1 LNRIRIDFNR
11 EFNPVLAVGAPFLE
25 FQAPN
30 LEVNPNADPS
40 CAPHCRCTINIKKYL
55 APANRRAFFP
65 TATIAGQSALTY
77 DLDQNALLN
86 TYFEH
91 APFAGQNPFLRTYR
105 RLCVFVPGYP
115 TAFDTNV
122 MIAVVLPCFDNIA
135 TTGLPATM
143 VTSITDFQCAN
154 RKTNL
159 YAVSATGDQI
169 VANEQGS
176 LGTFFTTDGGLPP
189 KAQQAFLEAEGGPFA
204 PGQLVST
211 GETETMRVDRMARS
225 TCCGQNPDGATLP
238 DGSTARI
245 IPGVCINTNEG
256 NTACCGRR
264 PYLSF
269 EEKCCDRETSS
280 IRSRTQPCPCVTL
293 SNRAT
298 GVDDQ
303 CRRQGPN
310 QDSSAGLTTPISGSQ
325 TCCRITKFD
334 TDINIISTQMP
345 VFSFCADPDVGPFT
359 GPWRCCNDGNVYDV
373 ASHQC
378 CTINGVQSANIPCP
392 CGTNNDC
399 GARQACCTQLFPIP
413 TWRNRDSEGPAAINQ
428 CSRFAAFPQYSSQI
442 QPTTTQVPATT
453 EDVISSPLLPR
464 ELFRCAGSCY
474 NTDYQVCCNG
484 RVCSGRL
491 ERCCNDT
498 CCSRFTSGCMEGR
511 RPGSLS
517 SRTNP
522 RDWSVYYE
530 TCSETQLLNGR
541 KAFFVFIL
549 PTMLLFVTLLSLALV
564 TVLARRATE
573 HIFELTEKALVFLA
587 VIATLLSCAYYF
599 SPIYKNG
606 VAIAFVSLAAIL
618 IAVAR
623 KTAASL
629 FLVFLMIFII
639 LYVID
644 PFSGNIFFGVTS
656 ANPIRDAPL
665 SSSLLEASQNLWTR
679 GDKCAEY
686 YNNWFLDWAL
696 VDYQRHYNP
705 AQERWGFCSRNWIT
719 VLMIFALLLY
729 VLLLLMLLLAIFSW
743 VKKIGVKHVEP
754 IELEIVPEGPAF
766 GLAPPV
772 FAAPTFTAPYAAP
785 FAPAPFY

>member
-1 LNRIRIDFNR
+1 
-11 EFNPVLAVGAPFLE
+11 
-25 FQAPN
+25 
-30 LEVNPNADPS
+30 
-40 CAPHCRCTINIKKYL
+40 
-55 APANRRAFFP
+55 
-65 TATIAGQSALTY
+65 
-77 DLDQNALLN
+77 
-86 TYFEH
+86 
-91 APFAGQNPFLRTYR
+91 
-105 RLCVFVPGYP
+105 
-115 TAFDTNV
+115 
-122 MIAVVLPCFDNIA
+122 
-135 TTGLPATM
+135 
-143 VTSITDFQCAN
+143 
-154 RKTNL
+154 
-159 YAVSATGDQI
+159 
-169 VANEQGS
+169 
-176 LGTFFTTDGGLPP
+176 
-189 KAQQAFLEAEGGPFA
+189 
-204 PGQLVST
+204 
-211 GETETMRVDRMARS
+211 
-225 TCCGQNPDGATLP
+225 
-238 DGSTARI
+238 
-245 IPGVCINTNEG
+245 
-256 NTACCGRR
+256 
-264 PYLSF
+264 
-269 EEKCCDRETSS
+269 
-280 IRSRTQPCPCVTL
+280 
-293 SNRAT
+293 
-298 GVDDQ
+298 
-303 CRRQGPN
+303 
-310 QDSSAGLTTPISGSQ
+310 
-325 TCCRITKFD
+325 
-334 TDINIISTQMP
+334 
-345 VFSFCADPDVGPFT
+345 
-359 GPWRCCNDGNVYDV
+359 
-373 ASHQC
+373 
-378 CTINGVQSANIPCP
+378 
-392 CGTNNDC
+392 
-399 GARQACCTQLFPIP
+399 
-413 TWRNRDSEGPAAINQ
+413 
-428 CSRFAAFPQYSSQI
+428 
-442 QPTTTQVPATT
+442 
-453 EDVISSPLLPR
+453 
-464 ELFRCAGSCY
+464 
-474 NTDYQVCCNG
+474 
-484 RVCSGRL
+484 
-491 ERCCNDT
+491 
-498 CCSRFTSGCMEGR
+498 
-511 RPGSLS
+511 LS

-686 YNNWFLDWAL
+686 YNNWFQQDWTL

-705 AQERWGFCSRNWIT
+705 AQQRWGFCSREWVT

-766 GLAPPV
+766 DFAPPV
-772 FAAPTFTAPYAAP
+772 FAAPTFAAP